1 MSGKIFVPT
10 CTPVPGRLEGK
21 TAVVSGGASG
31 IGLATCARFIKEGAR
46 VIVADLDAERG
57 RRAVADL
64 GDRAIFVHLDV
75 TEFESWQQA
84 VKLAVKSFS
93 KLDILV
99 NSAGIVRK
107 GTIEDTSLE
116 AWNQT
121 LRVNV
126 DGTFLGC
133 QAALSAMKGS
143 GGAIVNISSTAG
155 MVANSD
161 LVAYD
166 ASKGAVRAMTKEI
179 AAYCAA
185 ENLRIRCNSVHPG
198 TVDTPM
204 VSGFF
209 ADTGVGD
216 RGLEAWIAPH
226 VIKRPATAD
235 EVAALVAFLASDD
248 ASFATGGEFVIDG
261 GATAAS
267 FVAA

>member
-116 AWNQT
+116 AWN
-121 LRVNV
+121 
-126 DGTFLGC
+126 
-133 QAALSAMKGS
+133 
-143 GGAIVNISSTAG
+143 
-155 MVANSD
+155 
-161 LVAYD
+161 
-166 ASKGAVRAMTKEI
+166 
-179 AAYCAA
+179 
-185 ENLRIRCNSVHPG
+185 
-198 TVDTPM
+198 
-204 VSGFF
+204 
-209 ADTGVGD
+209 
-216 RGLEAWIAPH
+216 
-226 VIKRPATAD
+226 
-235 EVAALVAFLASDD
+235 
-248 ASFATGGEFVIDG
+248 
-261 GATAAS
+261 
-267 FVAA
+267 